1 MASNIPVSEVYWSLV
16 DKADKKFIRVRELPS
31 YGKNRY
37 DSYFHKVF
45 KVYTQLWK
53 FQQENRQKLVEAG
66 LKRWE
71 IGEIAYRIAQLYYSQ
86 YMRTSELNYLTESY
100 IFYEAIFDRE
110 YFKENPQNLGL
121 VNKQLRCLGRFLV
134 VCLLLNRREKVQ
146 QLINDF
152 RILLEES
159 RRMFQ
164 ETDFKEWKHVL
175 HEMVRFIRV
184 DSDFMNIRPLRYS
197 LVLDAHFESIP
208 HVSSENKR
216 ALHLRSAI
224 LCSYQHNEVKF
235 TEITLDTF
243 RMLQCLEWEPS
254 GSFYRVRD
262 SEVSKNGKEEGLAG
276 GTASTRVMHLE
287 DITDPSLPPNPQKT
301 ILYRPS
307 ATHFL
312 AVLATLCEEM
322 PFDGILLIYLSG
334 KGDQDIPSVSVPGD
348 KLEPVEHGS
357 GYLQGHEM
365 MYDSTAL
372 SPVHSLND
380 SPTLKINQPD
390 SCESYLQLGCHGG
403 VNGLYACDLIPFSRR
418 PLFLVID
425 SNCSQSFKD
434 ISGTEKGDR
443 AALLLSPASPS
454 PASGATEKVRY
465 SSGSQFTMF
474 LTAPLQAFCQLVGLS
489 GSKLVDMHNY
499 HGADKLLSTC
509 LAEWGSSLAADD
521 SLDPVWIRVFDD
533 PFLRRLILRFIF
545 CRAVLSLY
553 APTFSQKEFVPECLP
568 PLPNSFLPINP
579 RLQSAILGI
588 ANVLGVA
595 SHFVFSDGI
604 LQQSCI
610 ESVLTELKVSDV
622 QQVNGDGNDSSPPGE
637 GSR

>member
-1 MASNIPVSEVYWSLV
+1 MANNIPVSEVYWSLV
-16 DKADKKFIRVRELPS
+16 DKADKKFVRVRELPS

-86 YMRTSELNYLTESY
+86 YMRTSEFSYLTESY

-121 VNKQLRCLGRFLV
+121 VNKQLRCIGRFLV

-146 QLINDF
+146 QLINQF

-184 DSDFMNIRPLRYS
+184 DSDFINIRPLRYS
-197 LVLDAHFESIP
+197 LVLDGHFESIP

-235 TEITLDTF
+235 TELTLDTF

-262 SEVSKNGKEEGLAG
+262 SEIDKNGKEESPAG
-276 GTASTRVMHLE
+276 GAANTRVMHLE

-322 PFDGILLIYLSG
+322 PFDGVLLIYLSG
-334 KGDQDIPSVSVPGD
+334 KGDQSIPLVSVPGD
-348 KLEPVEHGS
+348 KFDPAEHGS
-357 GYLQGHEM
+357 GYLQGHET
-365 MYDSTAL
+365 MYDATAL
-372 SPVHSLND
+372 SSVD
-380 SPTLKINQPD
+380 SPSGSPPPSITKMNQP
-390 SCESYLQLGCHGG
+390 ESYESCLQLGSRGG

-425 SNCSQSFKD
+425 SNCSQSFKE
-434 ISGTEKGDR
+434 ISGTEKCDR
-443 AALLLSPASPS
+443 VVLLLSPASPV

-474 LTAPLQAFCQLVGLS
+474 LAAPLQAFCQLVGLS
-489 GSKLVDMHNY
+489 GSKLLDMSDY
-499 HGADKLLSTC
+499 HEADKLLSTC
-509 LAEWGSSLAADD
+509 LSEWGSSLATDG
-521 SLDPVWIRVFDD
+521 SLDPVWVRVFGD
-533 PFLRRLILRFIF
+533 PFLRRLILR
-545 CRAVLSLY
+545 
-553 APTFSQKEFVPECLP
+553 
-568 PLPNSFLPINP
+568 
-579 RLQSAILGI
+579 
-588 ANVLGVA
+588 
-595 SHFVFSDGI
+595 
-604 LQQSCI
+604 
-610 ESVLTELKVSDV
+610 
-622 QQVNGDGNDSSPPGE
+622 
-637 GSR
+637 